1 MGAAVFILTFHL
13 VKLLVNT

>member
-1 MGAAVFILTFHL
+1 MGAAVFILTVHL